1 MFRRENDFLDILKER
16 HDKLYGIIKVNS
28 VLGLTPVLLIE
39 KKNTFSIE
47 YLDSVEFEFELNH
60 LESILK
66 HKSGFYLY
74 LSKMEVTDISY
85 QMKIYYDIDQL
96 NEVSFFIKNLSKI
109 K

>member
-1 MFRRENDFLDILKER
+1 MFIRENDFLGILKER
-16 HDKLYGIIKVNS
+16 YGKLYGIIKVNS
-28 VLGLTPVLLIE
+28 TVGLTPKILIE
-39 KKNTFSIE
+39 KKFEIE
-47 YLDSVEFEFELNH
+47 YLDSIEFDFELNH

-66 HKSGFYLY
+66 HKSGFYIY
-74 LSKMEVTDISY
+74 LSKMEVEYKSY

>member
-1 MFRRENDFLDILKER
+1 MFRREEDFIDILTQR
-16 HDKLYGIIKVNS
+16 YGKLYGIIKVNS
-28 VLGLTPVLLIE
+28 TIGLTPKILIE
-39 KKNTFSIE
+39 KKFEIE

-74 LSKMEVTDISY
+74 LSKMEVADVSY

>member
-74 LSKMEVTDISY
+74 LSKMEVADMSY
-85 QMKIYYDIDQL
+85 QMKIYYDMDQL

>member
-28 VLGLTPVLLIE
+28 VLGLTPALLIE
-39 KKNTFSIE
+39 KKNTFSVE

-85 QMKIYYDIDQL
+85 VIKIYYDIKQL

>member
-1 MFRRENDFLDILKER
+1 MFKRENDFLDILKER
-16 HDKLYGIIKVNS
+16 HDRLYGIIKVNS
-28 VLGLTPVLLIE
+28 TIGLTPKTLIE
-39 KKNTFSIE
+39 KKFEIE

-74 LSKMEVTDISY
+74 LSKMEVADMSY
-85 QMKIYYDIDQL
+85 QMKIYYDMDQL

>member
-1 MFRRENDFLDILKER
+1 MFRREEDFIDILTQR
-16 HDKLYGIIKVNS
+16 YGKLYGIIKVNS
-28 VLGLTPVLLIE
+28 AIGLTPKILIE
-39 KKNTFSIE
+39 KKFEIE

-60 LESILK
+60 LEAILK

-74 LSKMEVTDISY
+74 LSKMEVADVSY

>member
-1 MFRRENDFLDILKER
+1 MFRRENDFIDILTQR
-16 HDKLYGIIKVNS
+16 HEKLYGIIKVNS
-28 VLGLTPVLLIE
+28 TIGLTPKILIE
-39 KKNTFSIE
+39 KKFEIE

-60 LESILK
+60 LEAILK
-66 HKSGFYLY
+66 NKSGFYLY
-74 LSKMEVTDISY
+74 LSKMEVADVSY